1 VLLLNNEAGLFEKF
15 YSLGSEPDLK
25 SGTDIGHLDS
35 NSPLIKWFVQ
45 NKDVLNSSRI
55 NPDDKAFSA
64 IKEDIDNFIFRLNI
78 KVILPVYNNG
88 QIIGII
94 CLGEK
99 ATMAMYKK
107 GEITKLQ
114 RFNRE
119 LNRRVSGAIDYE
131 EWNQGQFASGILDLS
146 SEILSKAV
154 PLHLPKLPE
163 ISFGAFFIPRYR
175 EGIDYFDII
184 TPTNIGAGVIVTD
197 ISGRGINN
205 AIYSVI
211 LRSAFHS
218 CIEEAH
224 STFAT
229 MQKLNKALHDYTKGT
244 GGIVKAYYFYYNI
257 YTMRLTY
264 TNAGYQPLE
273 IYRVDKNIYESLDT
287 DGYPLGTDL
296 TADYGMGRT
305 NLLVGDIGFLYSRA
319 LIESKN
325 QKGEKYGLTQLRGI
339 IKENRRRHPSEITAI
354 LKEDFLSFMGTS
366 SPDANILVIIFKV

>member
-1 VLLLNNEAGLFEKF
+1 
-15 YSLGSEPDLK
+15 
-25 SGTDIGHLDS
+25 
-35 NSPLIKWFVQ
+35 
-45 NKDVLNSSRI
+45 
-55 NPDDKAFSA
+55 
-64 IKEDIDNFIFRLNI
+64 
-78 KVILPVYNNG
+78 LPVYNNK
-88 QIIGII
+88 QIIGLI

-99 ATMAMYKK
+99 DPVALYKS

-119 LNRRVSGAIDYE
+119 LNRLVSNAIDYE
-131 EWNQGQFASGILDLS
+131 EWNHGQFASGILDLS

-184 TPTNIGAGVIVTD
+184 TPTNIGVGVIVTD

-229 MQKLNKALHDYTKGT
+229 MQKLNKTLHDYTKGI
-244 GGIVKAYYFYYNI
+244 GGIVKAYYFYYDI
-257 YTMRLTY
+257 YTMSIRITGY
-264 TNAGYQPLE
+264 GGISAG
-273 IYRVDKNIYESLDT
+273 
-287 DGYPLGTDL
+287 
-296 TADYGMGRT
+296 
-305 NLLVGDIGFLYSRA
+305 
-319 LIESKN
+319 
-325 QKGEKYGLTQLRGI
+325 
-339 IKENRRRHPSEITAI
+339 H
-354 LKEDFLSFMGTS
+354 
-366 SPDANILVIIFKV
+366 